1 VNAVRVQNASGGDNA
16 AALTVTLAAAPTSGN
31 LLVAWANSDALVSI
45 GGSGWNAGPAI
56 IDGNGAYSWWKV
68 AGSSEPSSVV
78 FTPSVSDW
86 ITAGVLEYSGL
97 TGTPL
102 DTSGNAMI
110 SGTPSTST
118 TTVTLTSAADH
129 ELGIALALLHASTPA
144 AEPTAP
150 TWTGGYATVQAQG
163 VAGGPS
169 KVYSLV
175 GDNLDLGAAGST
187 SVAAS
192 WTGSWPDAQALVILF
207 TAIAGAH
214 GAATPASTSALTA
227 SGTRVVPGAASLTSA
242 SAAAPGGRQFA
253 HGAAT
258 AASAS
263 AATAAGHGTAH
274 GAAHPAAVSAVS
286 AVPDAHSRRTPR
298 PYTGTTLRP

>member
-1 VNAVRVQNASGGDNA
+1 VSATRVQNASDGVDG
-16 AALTVTLAAAPTSGN
+16 AALTVTLTAAPTGGN

-45 GGSGWNAGPAI
+45 GGSGWNAGPSI

-68 AGSSEPSSVV
+68 AGGGEPSSVT

-86 ITAGVLEYSGL
+86 ITAGVLEYAGL

-102 DTSGNAMI
+102 DTSGSAMI

-129 ELGIALALLHASTPA
+129 ELGIALALLHASSPNA
-144 AEPTAP
+144 NPTAP
-150 TWTGGYATVQAQG
+150 SWSGGYSTVQAQG

-169 KVYSLV
+169 KVYSLI
-175 GDNLDLGAAGST
+175 GDNLDLGAAGSR

-192 WTGSWPDAQALVILF
+192 WTGAWPDAQALVLLF
-207 TAIAGAH
+207 TAVAGAH
-214 GAATPASTSALTA
+214 GAAAPASTSALSA
-227 SGTRVVPGAASLTSA
+227 SGTRIVPGAAALASS
-242 SAAAPGGRQFA
+242 SAAAAGGRQIA
-253 HGAAT
+253 HGTAAAT
-258 AASAS
+258 ASS

-274 GAAHPAAVSAVS
+274 AAAHPASVSAMT
-286 AVPDAHSRRTPR
+286 AVPDAHSRRTLR
-298 PYTGTTLRP
+298 PDLGRTLRP